1 MENNQSAT
9 ASLYAIAFVLIIVVA
24 QRATFFVLALRR
36 LGPHYRR
43 RGRGRARDQ
52 HYRRRGRGRARDQK
66 SRSLPGNGKRRGA
79 RSLSERQEVLK

>member
-1 MENNQSAT
+1 MDHLHPKMSAT
-9 ASLYAIAFVLIIVVA
+9 ATLYAIAFVLIIVVA

-52 HYRRRGRGRARDQK
+52 K